1 MRINEICLYNFG
13 SYEGLNRIICKVEDK
28 KKNIV
33 LFGGKNGA
41 GKTTLFT
48 ALQISLYG
56 SRAYGY
62 AVNNAFYNRKIEKLI
77 NNKAKMTRPTISYVE
92 LKVEISNGLE
102 IDRYKLNR
110 KWTLDEVNVL
120 SEEYTVHKNEI
131 QLSESDINDFDVF
144 IMQIIPPELFNLYFF
159 DGEKIVDFFLSE
171 GSNKRIKKAFMTL
184 CGYDAFE
191 IMHKNFKRINSSN
204 TENDLLKQ
212 QYWELDEKIA
222 DMAKQC
228 GNLTEC
234 LENLKKECETMQA
247 KVILLDAEYKKNGGV
262 SEQEWSRKF
271 EQIKEEEYLRDRN
284 KTHLKE
290 IANDTIPFLILKTQM
305 EEVHEQIMRELERE
319 RAEKFLELLS
329 SDNSRVTF
337 RGFFER
343 NHLQVT
349 EEQEQE
355 LITDFTNY
363 YEEHFLYDQPI
374 LQLSNDEMASFLNV
388 WTRIMSFDV
397 KSVVKLTKAIRASLK
412 KSQKL
417 RKEIELCNVNTVS
430 YYVEQRSEL
439 LKKIDSLKMKQL
451 ECEQQLFQAEWEKQS
466 CEAEFKRIEK
476 AYMEELKADSVRDI
490 SDSAMIMLS
499 HLQETLL
506 KTKISKVETAFRHEI
521 NRLIRKEPFIDDIV
535 IDSEFNILVYR
546 NITYPEDELIEI
558 INKNGTKNL
567 VNAFGERAAIILSSY
582 KTESQSLSLAGAIRG
597 KREITLPIE
606 LDKNSFSSGEKQIF
620 IMAFYRALMKLC
632 NQEIPF
638 VIDTPFARIDTE
650 HRYNIVNY
658 FFKELKGQVFILSTD
673 EEISEEH
680 VAMIEDRMAASYTLV
695 NTDDSRTTL
704 IANKY
709 FGDA

>member
-13 SYEGLNRIICKVEDK
+13 SYEGTNRIICNVEDR

-92 LKVEISNGLE
+92 LKIEISNGLE

-120 SEEYTVHKNEI
+120 SEEYTVHKNEM
-131 QLSESDINDFDVF
+131 QLSESETNDFDAF
-144 IMQIIPPELFNLYFF
+144 IMQIMPPELFNLYFF

-212 QYWELDEKIA
+212 QYRELDEKIA

-228 GNLTEC
+228 SNLTEC
-234 LENLKKECETMQA
+234 QENLKKECETVQA

-271 EQIKEEEYLRDRN
+271 EQIKEEEYLRDRS
-284 KTHLKE
+284 KTQLKE

-305 EEVHEQIMRELERE
+305 EEVHEQIMKELERE

-329 SDNSRVTF
+329 SDNSRDTF

-363 YEEHFLYDQPI
+363 YEEHFLYEQPI

-388 WTRIMSFDV
+388 WNRIKIFDV
-397 KSVVKLTKAIRASLK
+397 KSVEKLTKAIRASLK
-412 KSQKL
+412 KSQTL

-430 YYVEQRSEL
+430 DYVERRTEL
-439 LKKIDSLKMKQL
+439 LEKIDSLKINQL
-451 ECEQQLFQAEWEKQS
+451 EYEQKLFQAEWEKQS
-466 CEAEFKRIEK
+466 CEVEFKRIEK

-490 SDSAMIMLS
+490 SGSAMIMLS
-499 HLQETLL
+499 HLQEALL
-506 KTKISKVETAFRHEI
+506 KSKINKVETAFRYEI
-521 NRLIRKEPFIDDIV
+521 NRLIRKEPFIDDIL
-535 IDSEFNILVYR
+535 IDSEFNIVVYR
-546 NITYPEDELIEI
+546 NITYSEDELIEI
-558 INKNGTKNL
+558 INKSGTKNV
-567 VNAFGERAAIILSSY
+567 VNTFGERAAKILFSY
-582 KTESQSLSLAGAIRG
+582 KTESQSLSLVGAIRG
-597 KREITLPIE
+597 KHEITLPIE

-680 VAMIEDRMAASYTLV
+680 VAMLEDRLAASYTLV

-704 IANKY
+704 VANKY